1 MLQKARGKQT
11 ETRETSSLI
20 EVKRTLEEAREIL
33 RGLEGTALAGVAA
46 QLSTAAESLAETA
59 AVLHKIRPGLWVDRE
74 GIRAHLALPYSP
86 YPHAGARWSVMRFH
100 YRLPQEACGASSA
113 ESTTVEDRAARA
125 MLARPRSIV
134 PGRVPPHAFLCVTT

>member
-74 GIRAHLALPYSP
+74 GIRPPSAPLLPLP
-86 YPHAGARWSVMRFH
+86 PRGCTLVCHAIPLSASSGSMWGLLCGKH
-100 YRLPQEACGASSA
+100 YRRG
-113 ESTTVEDRAARA
+113 
-125 MLARPRSIV
+125 
-134 PGRVPPHAFLCVTT
+134 

>member
-74 GIRAHLALPYSP
+74 RIRAHLALPYSP
-86 YPHAGARWSVMRFH
+86 YPHAGARWSVMHSTIGFLRKH
-100 YRLPQEACGASSA
+100 VGPPLRKALP
-113 ESTTVEDRAARA
+113 
-125 MLARPRSIV
+125 
-134 PGRVPPHAFLCVTT
+134 

>member
-100 YRLPQEACGASSA
+100 SRLPQEACGTSSA
-113 ESTTVEDRAARA
+113 ESTTVEDRVARA

>member
-86 YPHAGARWSVMRFH
+86 TPTRVHVGLSCDSTIGFLRQHVGPPLRKA
-100 YRLPQEACGASSA
+100 LP
-113 ESTTVEDRAARA
+113 
-125 MLARPRSIV
+125 
-134 PGRVPPHAFLCVTT
+134 

>member
-74 GIRAHLALPYSP
+74 GIRAPLLPLP
-86 YPHAGARWSVMRFH
+86 PRGCTLVCHAIPLSASSGSTSGLLCGKH
-100 YRLPQEACGASSA
+100 YRRG
-113 ESTTVEDRAARA
+113 
-125 MLARPRSIV
+125 
-134 PGRVPPHAFLCVTT
+134 

>member
-46 QLSTAAESLAETA
+46 QLSTATESLAETA
-59 AVLHKIRPGLWVDRE
+59 AVLHKIRLGLWVDRE
-74 GIRAHLALPYSP
+74 VFTCVNERAIRLNADGQPSEVVRWRVPVWWEIGGLGLR
-86 YPHAGARWSVMRFH
+86 HAG
-100 YRLPQEACGASSA
+100 
-113 ESTTVEDRAARA
+113 
-125 MLARPRSIV
+125 
-134 PGRVPPHAFLCVTT
+134 